1 MMSEKKLNWAISL
14 AISALV
20 VSLGTY
26 AFTWKIVQSIGA
38 INAQLKQ
45 EQADLNTVIDR
56 QNDLLERLLEIE
68 KKGKK

>member
-1 MMSEKKLNWAISL
+1 MMSAKKLNWAIAL

-26 AFTWKIVQSIGA
+26 AFTWKIVLSVGA

-56 QNDLLERLLEIE
+56 QNKLLERLLTVE
-68 KKGKK
+68 KGTSR